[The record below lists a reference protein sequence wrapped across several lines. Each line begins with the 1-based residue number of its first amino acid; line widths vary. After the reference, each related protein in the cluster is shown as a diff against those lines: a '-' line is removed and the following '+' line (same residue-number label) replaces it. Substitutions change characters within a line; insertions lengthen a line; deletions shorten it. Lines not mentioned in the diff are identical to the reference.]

1 MKWIR
6 IFALLIAVL
15 AAMRVGSWVLGWIL
29 AKFAPLRAK
38 VVALAANLVAFGVF
52 AFLLV
57 RDLLPGEPVDSAA
70 LLFGLLV
77 FAIYCCSDFRWRP
90 WRLRE

>member
-6 IFALLIAVL
+6 ICALLIAFLVAL
-15 AAMRVGSWVLGWIL
+15 RLGSWSIGWIL

-38 VVALAANLVAFGVF
+38 VVAITANLAAFAVF
-52 AFLLV
+52 VFLLV
-57 RDLLPGEPVDSAA
+57 RDLLPGEPVDWAA

-77 FAIYCCSDFRWRP
+77 STIYCCTDFYWRP
-90 WRLRE
+90 WRLRG